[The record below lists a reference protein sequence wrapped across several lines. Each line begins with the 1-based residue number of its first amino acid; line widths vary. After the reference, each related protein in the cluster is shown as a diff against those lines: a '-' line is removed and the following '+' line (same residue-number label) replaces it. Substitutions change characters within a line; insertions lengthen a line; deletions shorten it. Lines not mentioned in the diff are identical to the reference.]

1 MENNIFEQIN
11 KVQHEQIPDIAHDKF
26 IQVYSQKFGEQN
38 AEAFYEE
45 QRGFF
50 LNELTSGSYKDL
62 LKEAKGTSIYFAFL
76 FLAINNL
83 SLEKGLSTTCYLEC
97 RSVKV
102 GEKVDEKTQKKYNI
116 YERNAVITVTG
127 YGEIVLRQRAGQ
139 IRSVDNPKVVY
150 DCDSFRFGERDGRAY
165 VEYEKAIP
173 RPAGAKI
180 IACYVRIVKADG
192 TVDYFVLDMDEIA
205 RLKVYSG
212 KANQYWDN
220 EKRMMVQRPNA
231 LYGKAADC
239 SDIDTGFLKS
249 KTVKHAF
256 KGYPKLSIGAGGA
269 LEADKDTDPQP
280 QAEPQPVE
288 AQTNGVKV
296 ETSDDD
302 PFNN

>member
-1 MENNIFEQIN
+1 MDNIFEKIKN
-11 KVQHEQIPDIAHDKF
+11 ARHEEIPDIAHDKF

-50 LNELTSGSYKDL
+50 LNELTSGSYKEL
-62 LKEAKGTSIYFAFL
+62 LKEASGISIYFAFL

-102 GEKVDEKTQKKYNI
+102 GEKVDEKTKKRINI

-150 DCDSFRFGERDGRAY
+150 DCDSLRYGEREGKSFL
-165 VEYEKAIP
+165 EYEKAIP

-192 TVDYFVLDMDEIA
+192 TVDYFVLDTDEMV
-205 RLKVYSG
+205 RLRQYSG
-212 KANQYWDN
+212 KSNWGKA
-220 EKRMMVQRPNA
+220 NA
-231 LYGKAADC
+231 LYGTQQDC

-280 QAEPQPVE
+280 QAEPVTTETP
-288 AQTNGVKV
+288 ANGVTV
-296 ETSDDD
+296 ETNDDD
-302 PFNN
+302 PFNS

>member
-1 MENNIFEQIN
+1 MENIFDRI
-11 KVQHEQIPDIAHDKF
+11 KIARHEEIPNIAHEKF

-50 LNELTSGSYKDL
+50 LNELTSGSYKEL
-62 LKEAKGTSIYFAFL
+62 LKEASGISIYFAFL

-97 RSVKV
+97 KSVKV
-102 GEKVDEKTQKKYNI
+102 GEKVDEKTKRSTNI
-116 YERNAVITVTG
+116 YERHAVISVTG

-150 DCDSFRFGERDGRAY
+150 DCDSLRFGERDGKSFL
-165 VEYEKAIP
+165 EYEKAIP

-180 IACYVRIVKADG
+180 IACYVRIIKADG
-192 TVDYFVLDMDEIA
+192 TVDYFVLDTDEMV
-205 RLKVYSG
+205 RLRQYSG
-212 KANQYWDN
+212 KFNWGKA
-220 EKRMMVQRPNA
+220 NA
-231 LYGKAADC
+231 LYGTQQDC

-280 QAEPQPVE
+280 QAEPQTVE
-288 AQTNGVKV
+288 AQTNGVTV

>member
-1 MENNIFEQIN
+1 MENILEKIN
-11 KVQHEQIPDIAHDKF
+11 TVPHEQIPDIAHDKF
-26 IQVYSQKFGEQN
+26 IQVYSQKFGEET
-38 AEAFYEE
+38 AEAFFEE

-62 LKEAKGTSIYFAFL
+62 FKEAKGTSIYFAFL

-102 GEKVDEKTQKKYNI
+102 GEKVDEKTNKRINI

-127 YGEIVLRQRAGQ
+127 YGEIVIRQRAGQ

-150 DCDSFRFGERDGRAY
+150 DCDSLRYGEREGKSFL
-165 VEYEKAIP
+165 EYEKALP
-173 RPAGAKI
+173 RPDGAKI
-180 IACYVRIVKADG
+180 IACYVRIIKADG
-192 TVDYFVLDMDEIA
+192 TVDYFVLDTDEMV
-205 RLKVYSG
+205 RLRQYSG
-212 KANQYWDN
+212 KSNWGKA
-220 EKRMMVQRPNA
+220 NA
-231 LYGKAADC
+231 LYGTQQDC

-269 LEADKDTDPQP
+269 LEADKDTEPLPQS
-280 QAEPQPVE
+280 EPVTTETP
-288 AQTNGVKV
+288 ANGVTV
-296 ETSDDD
+296 ETNDDD
-302 PFNN
+302 PFNS

>member
-1 MENNIFEQIN
+1 MENILEQIN
-11 KVQHEQIPDIAHDKF
+11 TVRHEQIPDIAHDKF
-26 IQVYSQKFGEQN
+26 IQVYSQKFGEQD
-38 AEAFYEE
+38 AEAFFEE
-45 QRGFF
+45 QRGYF
-50 LNELTSGSYKDL
+50 LNELMSGSYREL
-62 LKEAKGTSIYFAFL
+62 LKEAKGSSIYFAFL

-83 SLEKGLSTTCYLEC
+83 SLEKSLSTTCYLEC
-97 RSVKV
+97 RSFKI
-102 GEKVDEKTQKKYNI
+102 GEKTDEKTGKKNSI

-150 DCDSFRFGERDGRAY
+150 DCDSFRYGERDGRAF

-192 TVDYFVLDMDEIA
+192 TTDYFVLDTDEMV
-205 RLKVYSG
+205 RLRQYSG
-212 KANQYWDN
+212 KSNWGKA
-220 EKRMMVQRPNA
+220 NA
-231 LYGKAADC
+231 LYGIQQDC

-280 QAEPQPVE
+280 QSET
-288 AQTNGVKV
+288 QTTETHANGVKV
-296 ETSDDD
+296 ETNDED
-302 PFNN
+302 PFNS

>member
-1 MENNIFEQIN
+1 MENLFEKIE
-11 KVQHEQIPDIAHDKF
+11 KARHEEIPDIAHDKF

-62 LKEAKGTSIYFAFL
+62 LKEANGTSIYFAFL

-83 SLEKGLSTTCYLEC
+83 SLEKGVSTTCYLEC

-102 GEKVDEKTQKKYNI
+102 GEKVDEKTKRSTNI
-116 YERNAVITVTG
+116 YERHAVITVTG

-150 DCDSFRFGERDGRAY
+150 DCDSLRYGERDGKSFL
-165 VEYEKAIP
+165 EYEKAIP
-173 RPAGAKI
+173 RPVGAKI
-180 IACYVRIVKADG
+180 IACYVRIVKSDG
-192 TVDYFVLDMDEIA
+192 TIDYFVLDTDEMV
-205 RLKVYSG
+205 RLKQYSSRFNWG
-212 KANQYWDN
+212 KS
-220 EKRMMVQRPNA
+220 NA
-231 LYGKAADC
+231 LYGQAQDC

-256 KGYPKLSIGAGGA
+256 KGYPKLSIGAGGS
-269 LEADKDTDPQP
+269 LEADKDTDTQP
-280 QAEPQPVE
+280 QAEPVTTETP
-288 AQTNGVKV
+288 ANGVTV
-296 ETSDDD
+296 ETNDDD
-302 PFNN
+302 PFNS

>member
-1 MENNIFEQIN
+1 MENIFEKLN
-11 KVQHEQIPDIAHDKF
+11 KAQHEQIPDIAHDKF
-26 IQVYSQKFGEQN
+26 VQVYSQKFGEQN

-50 LNELTSGSYKDL
+50 LNELTSGSYKEL
-62 LKEAKGTSIYFAFL
+62 LKEASGISIYFAFL

-97 RSVKV
+97 KSVKV
-102 GEKVDEKTQKKYNI
+102 GEKVDEKTKRSTNI
-116 YERNAVITVTG
+116 YERHAVISVTG

-150 DCDSFRFGERDGRAY
+150 DCDSLRFGERDGKSFL
-165 VEYEKAIP
+165 EYEKAIP

-180 IACYVRIVKADG
+180 IACYIRIIKADG
-192 TVDYFVLDMDEIA
+192 TVDYFVLDTDEMV
-205 RLKVYSG
+205 RLRQYSG
-212 KANQYWDN
+212 KSNWGKA
-220 EKRMMVQRPNA
+220 NA
-231 LYGKAADC
+231 LYGNQQDC

-269 LEADKDTDPQP
+269 FESDKDTDPQP
-280 QAEPQPVE
+280 QSEPQPVE
-288 AQTNGVKV
+288 AQTNGVTV

>member
-1 MENNIFEQIN
+1 MDKENIFEKLN
-11 KVQHEQIPDIAHDKF
+11 NAQHEQIPDIAHDKF
-26 IQVYSQKFGEQN
+26 VQVYSQKFGEQN

-102 GEKVDEKTQKKYNI
+102 GEKVDEKTNKRINI

-150 DCDSFRFGERDGRAY
+150 DCDSLRYGEREGKSFL
-165 VEYEKAIP
+165 EYEKAIP

-192 TVDYFVLDMDEIA
+192 TVDYFVLDTDEMV
-205 RLKVYSG
+205 RLRQYSG
-212 KANQYWDN
+212 KSNWGKA
-220 EKRMMVQRPNA
+220 NA
-231 LYGKAADC
+231 LYGTQQDC

-280 QAEPQPVE
+280 QAEPVTTETP
-288 AQTNGVKV
+288 TNGVTV
-296 ETSDDD
+296 ETNDDD
-302 PFNN
+302 PFNS

>member
-1 MENNIFEQIN
+1 MENIFEKLN
-11 KVQHEQIPDIAHDKF
+11 KAQHEQIPDIAHDKF
-26 IQVYSQKFGEQN
+26 VQVYSQKFGEQN

-102 GEKVDEKTQKKYNI
+102 GEKVDEKTNKRINI

-150 DCDSFRFGERDGRAY
+150 DCDSLRYGEREGKSFL
-165 VEYEKAIP
+165 EYEKAIP

-192 TVDYFVLDMDEIA
+192 TVDYFVLDTDEMV
-205 RLKVYSG
+205 RLRQYSG
-212 KANQYWDN
+212 KSNWGKA
-220 EKRMMVQRPNA
+220 NA
-231 LYGKAADC
+231 LYGTQQDC

-288 AQTNGVKV
+288 VQTNGVKV

>member
-1 MENNIFEQIN
+1 MENIFDRI
-11 KVQHEQIPDIAHDKF
+11 KIARHEEIPDIAHEKF

-50 LNELTSGSYKDL
+50 LNELTSGSYKEL
-62 LKEAKGTSIYFAFL
+62 LKEASGISIYFAFL

-97 RSVKV
+97 KSVKV
-102 GEKVDEKTQKKYNI
+102 GEKVDEKTKRSTNI
-116 YERNAVITVTG
+116 YERHAVISVTG

-150 DCDSFRFGERDGRAY
+150 DCDSLRYGEREGKSFL
-165 VEYEKAIP
+165 EYEKAIP

-180 IACYVRIVKADG
+180 IACYVRIIKADG
-192 TVDYFVLDMDEIA
+192 TVDYFVLDTDEMV
-205 RLKVYSG
+205 RLRQYSG
-212 KANQYWDN
+212 KSNWGKA
-220 EKRMMVQRPNA
+220 NA
-231 LYGKAADC
+231 LYGTQQDC

-256 KGYPKLSIGAGGA
+256 KGYPKLSIGAGA
-269 LEADKDTDPQP
+269 AFESDKDTDPQP
-280 QAEPQPVE
+280 QSEPVTTETP
-288 AQTNGVKV
+288 ANGVTV
-296 ETSDDD
+296 ETSEDD

>member
-1 MENNIFEQIN
+1 MENNIFEKLN
-11 KVQHEQIPDIAHDKF
+11 KAQHEQIPDIAHDKF
-26 IQVYSQKFGEQN
+26 VQVYSQKFGEQN

-102 GEKVDEKTQKKYNI
+102 GEKVDEKTNKRINI

-150 DCDSFRFGERDGRAY
+150 DCDSLRYGEREGKPFL
-165 VEYEKAIP
+165 EYEKAIP

-192 TVDYFVLDMDEIA
+192 TVDYFVLDTDEMV
-205 RLKVYSG
+205 RLRQYSG
-212 KANQYWDN
+212 KSNWGKA
-220 EKRMMVQRPNA
+220 NA
-231 LYGKAADC
+231 LYGTQQDC

-280 QAEPQPVE
+280 QAEPVTTETP
-288 AQTNGVKV
+288 ANGVTV
-296 ETSDDD
+296 ETNDDD
-302 PFNN
+302 PFNS

>member
-1 MENNIFEQIN
+1 MENIFEKLN
-11 KVQHEQIPDIAHDKF
+11 KAQHEQIPDIAHDKF
-26 IQVYSQKFGEQN
+26 VQVYSQKFGEQN

-102 GEKVDEKTQKKYNI
+102 GEKVDEKTNKRINI

-150 DCDSFRFGERDGRAY
+150 DCDSLRYGEREGKSFL
-165 VEYEKAIP
+165 EYEKAIP

-192 TVDYFVLDMDEIA
+192 TVDYFVLDTDEMV
-205 RLKVYSG
+205 RLRQYSG
-212 KANQYWDN
+212 KSNWGKA
-220 EKRMMVQRPNA
+220 NA
-231 LYGKAADC
+231 LYGTQQDC

-280 QAEPQPVE
+280 QAEPQTVE
-288 AQTNGVKV
+288 AQTNGVTV
-296 ETSDDD
+296 ETNDDD
-302 PFNN
+302 PFNS

>member
-1 MENNIFEQIN
+1 MENIFDRI
-11 KVQHEQIPDIAHDKF
+11 KIARHEEIPDIAHEKF

-50 LNELTSGSYKDL
+50 LNELTSGSYKEL
-62 LKEAKGTSIYFAFL
+62 LKEASGISIYFAFL

-97 RSVKV
+97 KSVKV
-102 GEKVDEKTQKKYNI
+102 GEKVDEKTKRSTNI
-116 YERNAVITVTG
+116 YERHAVISVTG

-150 DCDSFRFGERDGRAY
+150 DCDSLRYGEREGKSFL
-165 VEYEKAIP
+165 EYEKAIP

-192 TVDYFVLDMDEIA
+192 TVDYFVLDTDEMV
-205 RLKVYSG
+205 RLRQYSG
-212 KANQYWDN
+212 KSNWGKA
-220 EKRMMVQRPNA
+220 NA
-231 LYGKAADC
+231 LYGTQQDC

-269 LEADKDTDPQP
+269 FESDKDTDPQP
-280 QAEPQPVE
+280 QSEPQPVE
-288 AQTNGVKV
+288 AQTNGVTV

>member
-1 MENNIFEQIN
+1 MENILEKIN
-11 KVQHEQIPDIAHDKF
+11 TVPHEQIPDLAHDKF
-26 IQVYSQKFGEQN
+26 VQVYSQKFGEQN

-50 LNELTSGSYKDL
+50 LNELTSGPYKDL

-97 RSVKV
+97 RSIKV
-102 GEKVDEKTQKKYNI
+102 GEQVNEKSNKKTNI
-116 YERNAVITVTG
+116 YERHAVITITG

-150 DCDSFRFGERDGRAY
+150 DCDSFRFGEHDGRSF

-173 RPAGAKI
+173 RPEGARI
-180 IACYVRIVKADG
+180 IACYVRIVKKDNS
-192 TVDYFVLDMDEIA
+192 VDYFVLDTDEII
-205 RLKVYSG
+205 RLKQYSG

-220 EKRMMVQRPNA
+220 DRRAMVQRPNA
-231 LYGKAADC
+231 LYGTQADG

-256 KGYPKLSIGAGGA
+256 KGYPKLSIGAGGTM
-269 LEADKDTDPQP
+269 EADKDT
-280 QAEPQPVE
+280 EPQPE
-288 AQTNGVKV
+288 PQSKQTGSTDGVVV
-296 ETSDDD
+296 ETADDD

>member
-1 MENNIFEQIN
+1 MENIFDRI
-11 KVQHEQIPDIAHDKF
+11 KIARHEEIPDIAHEKF

-50 LNELTSGSYKDL
+50 LNELTSGSYKEL
-62 LKEAKGTSIYFAFL
+62 LKEASGISIYFAFL

-97 RSVKV
+97 KSVKV
-102 GEKVDEKTQKKYNI
+102 GEKVDEKTKRSTNI
-116 YERNAVITVTG
+116 YERHAVISVTG

-150 DCDSFRFGERDGRAY
+150 DCDSLRFGERDGKSFL
-165 VEYEKAIP
+165 EYEKAIP

-192 TVDYFVLDMDEIA
+192 TVDYFVLDTDEMV
-205 RLKVYSG
+205 RLRQYSG
-212 KANQYWDN
+212 KSNWGKA
-220 EKRMMVQRPNA
+220 NA
-231 LYGKAADC
+231 LYGNQQDC

-269 LEADKDTDPQP
+269 FESDKDTDPQP
-280 QAEPQPVE
+280 QSEPQPVE
-288 AQTNGVKV
+288 AQTNGVTV

>member
-1 MENNIFEQIN
+1 MENIFDRI
-11 KVQHEQIPDIAHDKF
+11 KIARHEEIPDIAHEKF

-50 LNELTSGSYKDL
+50 LNELTSGSYKEL
-62 LKEAKGTSIYFAFL
+62 LKEASGISIYFAFL

-97 RSVKV
+97 KSVKV
-102 GEKVDEKTQKKYNI
+102 GEKVDEKTKRSTNI
-116 YERNAVITVTG
+116 YERHAVISVTG

-150 DCDSFRFGERDGRAY
+150 DCDSLRFGERDGKSFL
-165 VEYEKAIP
+165 EYEKAIP

-180 IACYVRIVKADG
+180 IACYVRIIKADG
-192 TVDYFVLDMDEIA
+192 TVDYFVLDTDEMV
-205 RLKVYSG
+205 RLRQYSG
-212 KANQYWDN
+212 KFNWGKA
-220 EKRMMVQRPNA
+220 NA
-231 LYGKAADC
+231 LYGTQQDC

-280 QAEPQPVE
+280 QAEPQTVE
-288 AQTNGVKV
+288 AQTNGVTV

>member
-1 MENNIFEQIN
+1 MENIFEKLN
-11 KVQHEQIPDIAHDKF
+11 KAQHEQIPDIAHDKF
-26 IQVYSQKFGEQN
+26 VQVYSQKFGEQN

-102 GEKVDEKTQKKYNI
+102 GEKVDEKTNKRINI

-127 YGEIVLRQRAGQ
+127 YGEIVIRQRAGQ

-150 DCDSFRFGERDGRAY
+150 DCDSLRYGEREGKSFL
-165 VEYEKAIP
+165 EYEKAIP

-192 TVDYFVLDMDEIA
+192 TVDYFVLDTDEMV
-205 RLKVYSG
+205 RLRQYSG
-212 KANQYWDN
+212 KSNWGKA
-220 EKRMMVQRPNA
+220 NA
-231 LYGKAADC
+231 LYGTQQDC

-280 QAEPQPVE
+280 QAEPVTTETP
-288 AQTNGVKV
+288 ANGVTV
-296 ETSDDD
+296 ETNDDD
-302 PFNN
+302 PFNS